1 MRKAVIILFVVLTFV
16 LGISLVACSSEEAT
30 KDGHITIQ
38 TITYETSS
46 GAMFWEEESLGI
58 DHFEVNGN
66 RFIRPPYTIYNLPG
80 NQNYSYTIK
89 AYDAEGIVMASASGQ
104 WLVVEGFATPVM
116 VSLVVKHQHTFRD
129 TWSSDESYHWHASS
143 CGHAAVGNKEQHTFD
158 GDVCTVCGYDK
169 HVHTYSSSWSSNDY
183 SHWHAATCGHNL
195 TKDNASHTFGPDTV
209 VVEPTCTTNGT
220 GSHRCTICG
229 KEVRYSIPALG
240 HSYDTDPVVV
250 LPSCTES
257 GGTIYTCSV
266 CGTKRTESVPATGHS
281 YDLGVITQPA
291 GCTTEGTKTFTCMN
305 CGNTYTQAIPAT
317 GHSYNSGE
325 ITTVAGCVTEGTKTF
340 TCITCGDTYTQVI
353 PATGQ
358 HTPDNNHLC
367 AGCGRYIGPAGGY
380 IFYDCDADND
390 TGNADGLVSTEV
402 GWRYLEAAPAD
413 LRVVDGVPTVDSN
426 ASGYSNAS
434 TGYYF
439 GYYRTSDSGSNLYV
453 NGTTTFNA
461 ADCTGTAIGTGKT
474 NTQLLMNA
482 MGAET
487 YSSQSG
493 STKTAKYAAKLCDDL
508 TYTINGVTYDDW
520 FLPSKDELNL
530 MYTQLKANG
539 LGGFANNYYWSSSE
553 SYSSSNNAWEQDV
566 NNGYQCVSKRNYSGR
581 VRPIRA
587 F

>member
-1 MRKAVIILFVVLTFV
+1 MRNNKLVFIVMAIV
-16 LGISLVACSSEEAT
+16 LGISLVACSQT

-183 SHWHAATCGHNL
+183 SHWHAATCGHSVKGNE
-195 TKDNASHTFGPDTV
+195 AQHTFNSDGVCTV
-209 VVEPTCTTNGT
+209 C
-220 GSHRCTICG
+220 H
-229 KEVRYSIPALG
+229 L
-240 HSYDTDPVVV
+240 HD
-250 LPSCTES
+250 
-257 GGTIYTCSV
+257 
-266 CGTKRTESVPATGHS
+266 ATGC
-281 YDLGVITQPA
+281 YV
-291 GCTTEGTKTFTCMN
+291 
-305 CGNTYTQAIPAT
+305 
-317 GHSYNSGE
+317 
-325 ITTVAGCVTEGTKTF
+325 
-340 TCITCGDTYTQVI
+340 
-353 PATGQ
+353 
-358 HTPDNNHLC
+358 
-367 AGCGRYIGPAGGY
+367 
-380 IFYDCDADND
+380 FYDKGSYSD
-390 TGNADGLVSTEV
+390 

-413 LRVVDGVPTVDSN
+413 LRVVDGVPTVDKT
-426 ASGYSNAS
+426 ASGYSN
-434 TGYYF
+434 GIYRFIF
-439 GYYRTSDSGSNLYV
+439 GYFRTADDGSNLLV
-453 NGTTTFNA
+453 NGTTTYNA

-474 NTQLLMNA
+474 NTQLLVSA

-487 YSSQSG
+487 YLYDPGDFG
-493 STKTAKYAAKLCDDL
+493 SDKTANYAAKLCDDL
-508 TYTINGVTYDDW
+508 TYTVKGVTYSDW

-530 MYTQLKANG
+530 MYESCSVI
-539 LGGFANNYYWSSSE
+539 GGFETRSFSYYPYYWSSSE
-553 SYSSSNNAWEQDV
+553 TSSSSNTAWEQYFND
-566 NNGYQCVSKRNYSGR
+566 GYQSRGIRKDSNR
-581 VRPIRA
+581 VRPVRA